1 MNLKIMTFKRES
13 IINTSGVLSL
23 SFTAQKTTKSI
34 ASLSSKLI

>member
-13 IINTSGVLSL
+13 IINTSGVLS
-23 SFTAQKTTKSI
+23 FTAQKTTKSI